1 MSDSQ
6 DSSSL
11 SGARSA
17 VKTPLLI
24 PGRGDPVK
32 DAILVF
38 SAGKIDYAG
47 PLSGLP
53 TSLSVP
59 PERTVDVPVL
69 LPGLWDCHVH
79 YIGHLEQSMAG
90 MADPHPF
97 LAGTRTVHD
106 IAATLNA
113 GFTSVR
119 ETAGWGAE
127 LSQEIDAGRLIG
139 PNIYSVCAAISC
151 TGGHVDHHT
160 MPEHHF
166 HELGCRGLPLVVAD
180 GVPQCIKVVRQ
191 QLRRGAKCIKICTS
205 GGVSSDRDDPRHQQF
220 SDEEIRAMVEE
231 AARSQRA
238 LAAHAHGKPGI
249 MAAVRNGATTVEHG
263 VYLDDEAIALMK
275 EKGTIL
281 VPTRSIV
288 EDGLAT
294 AESWSTRAYEK
305 LQQVALHHAHAYRSA
320 VAAGIK
326 IASGSDYGIS
336 KRGTP
341 LSHGHNGR
349 ELELAVQVGGM
360 TPLQAIEAAT
370 ATAPEVLGP
379 QAPQS
384 GILTQGYDADFIALA
399 SNPLDDI
406 SIIADPDNV
415 THVWLGGSLKKSPE
429 RPIMILNRTKPTGHS
444 QTLVIILHWTSS
456 YFTPVYGFTYWS
468 HFLGGTR
475 WFLLYDLVRSLQNV
489 QHMRQRF
496 IKAIKVSVA
505 PPSHP
510 AFVSRSF
517 GHWYALYISR
527 GPHKDFVYFH
537 LDTAAILVTSVSI
550 FTAMITNAKD
560 KNAATPS
567 NVTNAVRE
575 EIDKEYVLVAHIQAS
590 PSSVVTLAEKRL
602 LRKIDFRVLP
612 IPILLVGLSSIDR
625 VNISSAKVA
634 GMAQDLNLG
643 GARYNI
649 AVLAFF
655 TTYALSELPSN
666 LLVRPIGPV
675 RYLSIL
681 LLLWGTVATCLG
693 LVQNFAQLTSLRVLL
708 GLFEGGL
715 NPACVY
721 LISSWYKRY
730 ETHRRIAIWYTL
742 AGIIAGFAG
751 VISYGCSKLEG
762 LGGLR
767 GWRWIFIV
775 PGLITIAC
783 VLLVYFFASE
793 FPENAKWLNPDEL
806 NLVRER
812 LQQDRAEILDDSATL
827 RESFASLKDWR
838 VWAMAMLY
846 FYIAAAYYAL
856 AFFTPTILSAFG
868 FSVALS
874 QILQT
879 PPYIFASI
887 CSVATGYY
895 ADKLHRRAPFM
906 YGHAAVVI
914 GGFLLM
920 GWGPDT
926 GGKLTGVF
934 LSIAGIQCIIPTV
947 LTFMSNN
954 IVSVKD
960 RKVAIAL
967 QIVVGAIGGL
977 VGSLIFR
984 PQDAPTYRPGMYA
997 AFALIVLFLVNVFVV
1012 TEYFRRQN
1020 KKANEAGLIIDGVVG
1035 FRYTL

>member
-1 MSDSQ
+1 MSDAQ

-166 HELGCRGLPLVVAD
+166 RELGCRGLPLVVAD

-288 EDGLAT
+288 EDGLAA

-320 VAAGIK
+320 VASGVK

-429 RPIMILNRTKPTGHS
+429 RPIMILNRTKYGQSTQ
-444 QTLVIILHWTSS
+444 QTTYGPQENPRNNSTLDVVVLYTCVRIHVLVTL
-456 YFTPVYGFTYWS
+456 
-468 HFLGGTR
+468 LGGTR
-475 WFLLYDLVRSLQNV
+475 CFLLYDLVRSLQNV
-489 QHMRQRF
+489 QRMRQRF

-510 AFVSRSF
+510 AFVSRSVLRSVF
-517 GHWYALYISR
+517 CSVFRSHPSDL
-527 GPHKDFVYFH
+527 VYFYF
-537 LDTAAILVTSVSI
+537 DTAAILVTSVSI

-560 KNAATPS
+560 NNAATPS
-567 NVTNAVRE
+567 NITNALRE
-575 EIDKEYVLVAHIQAS
+575 EIDKESVLVARIQAS
-590 PSSVVTLAEKRL
+590 PSSVVTLTEKRL

-715 NPACVY
+715 NPACIY

-742 AGIIAGFAG
+742 ASVIAGFAG

-783 VLLVYFFASE
+783 VLLVYFFVSE

-806 NLVRER
+806 DLVRER

-846 FYIAAAYYAL
+846 FYIAAGYYAL
-856 AFFTPTILSAFG
+856 AFFTPTILTSSSYLIQG
-868 FSVALS
+868 LCTTCRSSWVPLWNTRS
-874 QILQT
+874 RERQ
-879 PPYIFASI
+879 
-887 CSVATGYY
+887 
-895 ADKLHRRAPFM
+895 KAPEDQ
-906 YGHAAVVI
+906 
-914 GGFLLM
+914 
-920 GWGPDT
+920 P
-926 GGKLTGVF
+926 
-934 LSIAGIQCIIPTV
+934 
-947 LTFMSNN
+947 
-954 IVSVKD
+954 
-960 RKVAIAL
+960 
-967 QIVVGAIGGL
+967 
-977 VGSLIFR
+977 
-984 PQDAPTYRPGMYA
+984 
-997 AFALIVLFLVNVFVV
+997 
-1012 TEYFRRQN
+1012 
-1020 KKANEAGLIIDGVVG
+1020 
-1035 FRYTL
+1035 